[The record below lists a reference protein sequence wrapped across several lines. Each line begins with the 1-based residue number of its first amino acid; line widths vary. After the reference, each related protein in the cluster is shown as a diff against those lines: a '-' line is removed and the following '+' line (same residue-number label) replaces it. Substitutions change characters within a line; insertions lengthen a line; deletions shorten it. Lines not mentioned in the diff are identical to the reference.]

1 MNSKVYNALCAAF
14 ALAYLLAP
22 ALIFIPV
29 MLWEASPLPSAF
41 CMAKPARR
49 RRPSMAGVG
58 ATPFVDARLD
68 GENQVEA
75 HKNVMPQTFLGI
87 LSNWLG
93 SLWSAGSRTTGEP
106 SGSLL
111 SERHGGIPGHMSVDD
126 SSSEA
131 EDVVSVGKSS
141 VFVGAGLREYVPHLL
156 PLHKLGCGIATM
168 VSPVNDV
175 AGTCG
180 ETHADLD
187 EGVSSELVD
196 VCDEAEISVRL
207 RFICDRFFSEG
218 FAHPRLSARFL
229 DALLEEE
236 LNDSE
241 NKAHRDS
248 LTEVAEPECGLVP
261 ESAEETLVLEQESV
275 QTPSGLDNAGL
286 KDPKPKSGTVEGL
299 NEAFALSS
307 WQSVNGFFGE
317 CLSTGLPTPMEID
330 DDLAWSEVVEV
341 ENSMEIDDDVVE
353 VAVPDAVCGEKLVA
367 HTCNPMDEDLQ
378 YVSQS
383 VKKDCDTN
391 KIPACVPQQVV
402 DDKVEHDVMRLD
414 APIAVTAL
422 KPQSRGTKKS
432 GEQKKGGESLPA
444 SVSGL
449 LADGAKKVGECTPA
463 VLGPKDHSK
472 TAKPVSQSGKKAK
485 EPKVAA
491 KTELASGS
499 REQQPEETKAAPK
512 VSMPGILRA
521 LASRAAKEQA
531 KDSKGKAKESKVA
544 TKTELTSGSREKQP
558 DNSKA
563 ETKAPMAVTL
573 KALASGAYME
583 QPKDPKVESSTSVG
597 RPKRSLV
604 KGKKSA
610 KSFDAPTNNGLSAA
624 EFQAKVARRES
635 LIVLSFWVPSVDFG
649 PNCERMLVKKQKF
662 ALAWFLKPGAASSS
676 KKVVETRIWL
686 PGNPQTDNSRM
697 TMAVVT
703 PFDSLHIKM
712 QFVRFTKRTSC
723 RSVGPGAKPMRS
735 EPKVDPEA
743 SDSKDWIIV
752 SLWDRHHAPP
762 VSLVLSLGL
771 A

>member
-22 ALIFIPV
+22 ALLFIPV
-29 MLWEASPLPSAF
+29 MLLEASPLPSAF

-49 RRPSMAGVG
+49 RPSMAGVG
-58 ATPFVDARLD
+58 ATPSLD
-68 GENQVEA
+68 VRPNGENRVEA
-75 HKNVMPQTFLGI
+75 HDTVMRQTILG
-87 LSNWLG
+87 LVSNWVG
-93 SLWSAGSRTTGEP
+93 SLWSTGSRTTGEP

-126 SSSEA
+126 SSLEE
-131 EDVVSVGKSS
+131 EDVVCVGESS
-141 VFVGAGLREYVPHLL
+141 VFFGVGLREYIPHLL
-156 PLHKLGCGIATM
+156 PLDELERGIDTM
-168 VSPVNDV
+168 VFPVDGV

-196 VCDEAEISVRL
+196 ICDEAEVSVRL
-207 RFICDRFFSEG
+207 KFICERFFSEG
-218 FAHPRLSARFL
+218 FANPRLPTRFL
-229 DALLEEE
+229 DAMLEEE

-241 NKAHRDS
+241 NKGHCDS

-261 ESAEETLVLEQESV
+261 KPVEETFVFEQESV
-275 QTPSGLDNAGL
+275 QTPSGLNNAGL
-286 KDPKPKSGTVEGL
+286 KDPKPKFGTVEGL
-299 NEAFALSS
+299 DEAFALSS

-341 ENSMEIDDDVVE
+341 ENPMEIDDDVVE
-353 VAVPDAVCGEKLVA
+353 VVVPNAICGEKLVA
-367 HTCNPMDEDLQ
+367 HTCNPTVDDLQ
-378 YVSQS
+378 HVSQS
-383 VKKDCDTN
+383 AKKDCNAN
-391 KIPACVPQQVV
+391 KIPTCVPQQVV
-402 DDKVEHDVMRLD
+402 DDKMEHDMTRLD

-432 GEQKKGGESLPA
+432 GGLKKGGESLPA

-463 VLGPKDHSK
+463 VLGPKGHSK
-472 TAKPVSQSGKKAK
+472 TAKPASQSGKKKAK
-485 EPKVAA
+485 DTEVATT
-491 KTELASGS
+491 TEKASGF
-499 REQQPEETKAAPK
+499 
-512 VSMPGILRA
+512 
-521 LASRAAKEQA
+521 
-531 KDSKGKAKESKVA
+531 
-544 TKTELTSGSREKQP
+544 REKQP
-558 DNSKA
+558 KETKA
-563 ETKAPMAVTL
+563 ETKVSMAAKL
-573 KALASGAYME
+573 KALASGAHME

-597 RPKRSLV
+597 KPKRSLV

-635 LIVLSFWVPSVDFG
+635 LVVLSFWVPSVDFG
-649 PNCERMLVKKQKF
+649 PNCERMLVKKQNF
-662 ALAWFLKPGAASSS
+662 ALAWFLKPGTASSS
-676 KKVVETRIWL
+676 RKVVETRIWL

-703 PFDSLHIKM
+703 PFDMQRGTSKVRHSVIQVMNRFKGLHIKM
-712 QFVRFTKRTSC
+712 RSVRFTKRTSC